1 MATTSATLTLASAD
15 MLTDNLSFTTTSVLT
30 TAGTSTGL
38 SNTTGL
44 ARKTTTS
51 TNKITLFY
59 ADDYTAD
66 KAHKLYFRNTET
78 NAALYFTISV
88 GSNDVGRIYAND
100 WALIPWSASDGT
112 REVATATCSGT
123 WATNDTITFDGVT
136 VSPGGTAATDAGAAL
151 RAGLYPN
158 WTVTGGSG
166 ATCTFTA
173 KRARADLELDSS
185 EFTIVDADTSG
196 SPAIGLVSDTQG
208 LDNAANIHITPS
220 TSASHTIEYM
230 LLYE

>member
-51 TNKITLFY
+51 TNKVTLFY

-78 NAALYFTISV
+78 NAALYFTISI

-112 REVATATCSGT
+112 KEVFTITFSGT
-123 WATNDTITFDGVT
+123 WAAADTVAFDGVT
-136 VSPGGTAATDAGAAL
+136 VNAAASDGAATAAVI
-151 RAGLYPN
+151 RATQYPN
-158 WTVTGGSG
+158 WTVSGSG
-166 ATCTFTA
+166 ADAIFTS
-173 KRARADLELDSS
+173 KRARADQEIDTT
-185 EFTIVDADTSG
+185 EWTIVDAGG
-196 SPAIGLVSDTQG
+196 SDAAIAVATTTEG
-208 LDNAANIHITPS
+208 LDNAANVFITPS

>member
-15 MLTDNLSFTTTSVLT
+15 MLTDNLSFTATSVLT
-30 TAGTSTGL
+30 TAGTATGL

-51 TNKITLFY
+51 ANKYTLFY

-78 NAALYFTISV
+78 TAGLFFTITM
-88 GSNDVGRIYAND
+88 GSTDVGRIYAND

-112 REVATATCSGT
+112 KEVFTITFSGV
-123 WATNDTITFDGVT
+123 WAAADTLTFDGVT
-136 VSPGGTAATDAGAAL
+136 INADTDHTTTATLVRATQ
-151 RAGLYPN
+151 YPN
-158 WTVTGGSG
+158 WTVSGSG
-166 ATCTFTA
+166 SDAIFTS
-173 KRARADLELDSS
+173 KRARADQEINAT
-185 EFTIVDADTSG
+185 EWTVVDAGG
-196 SPAIGLVSDTQG
+196 SDAAISVATTTEG
-208 LDNAANIHITPS
+208 LDNAANVYITPS

>member
-15 MLTDNLSFTTTSVLT
+15 MLTDNLSFTTTSILT

-44 ARKTTTS
+44 ARKTTSS
-51 TNKITLFY
+51 TNKVTLFY

-66 KAHKLYFRNTET
+66 KAHKLYFRNTES
-78 NAALYFTISV
+78 NAALYFTISI
-88 GSNDVGRIYAND
+88 GSTDVGRVYAND

-112 REVATATCSGT
+112 KEVFTATFSGT
-123 WATNDTITFDGVT
+123 WQAADTVAFDGVT
-136 VSPGGTAATDAGAAL
+136 VNAAASDGAATAAVI
-151 RAGLYPN
+151 RATQYPN
-158 WTVTGGSG
+158 WTVSGSS
-166 ATCTFTA
+166 AEAIFTS
-173 KRARADLELDSS
+173 KRARADQEIDTT
-185 EFTIVDADTSG
+185 EWTVVDNASG
-196 SPAIGLVSDTQG
+196 DATLAIATTTQG
-208 LDNAANIHITPS
+208 LDNAANVFITPS